1 MPNAPRLI
9 LVDGSSSLYRA
20 YFALPPLCN
29 SRGTPTHAVLGF
41 TSMLLKVLR
50 EEEPEALGV
59 AFDGPGPTTRHREF
73 ADYKAQ
79 RPKMPDTMVQQ
90 IPYVHQ
96 VLHAMRVPILMLAGE
111 EADDILG
118 TLAVRAAAEGYG
130 VRLITGDKDLL
141 QVVGER
147 VTARDTM
154 KQRTSGPAEVQERY
168 GVSPERLPDYLAL
181 TGDSIDN
188 IPGVP
193 GIGDKTARELL
204 ERFGT
209 LESLLERVDE
219 VSKPKLRENLRAHA
233 EQARLSKRLA
243 TVRTDLPVPWSI
255 ADLVRQAP
263 DSVALLELFRELELT
278 RLAQQ
283 FAQGQFDITNRQP
296 IDVQ

>member
-1 MPNAPRLI
+1 MPNAPHLI

-29 SRGTPTHAVLGF
+29 SRGTPTQAVLGF

-50 EEEPEALGV
+50 EEEPEALAV

-79 RPKMPDTMVQQ
+79 RPKMPDPMIQQ

-118 TLAVRAAAEGYG
+118 TLAVRAAAEGYR

-168 GVSPERLPDYLAL
+168 GISPERLPDFLAL

-204 ERFGT
+204 QRFGT

-219 VSKPKLRENLRAHA
+219 VSRPKLREALRAHA

-243 TVRTDLPVPWSI
+243 TVRVDLPVPWTI
-255 ADLVRQAP
+255 AELVRQAP
-263 DSVALLELFRELELT
+263 DHAALLGLFRELELT

-283 FAQGQFDITNRQP
+283 FAQGQFEVTDRPATAGQ
-296 IDVQ
+296 

>member
-29 SRGTPTHAVLGF
+29 SRVTPTHAVLGF

-193 GIGDKTARELL
+193 GIGDKTARDLL
-204 ERFGT
+204 QRFGT
-209 LESLLERVDE
+209 LEALLERLDE
-219 VSKPKLRENLRAHA
+219 VPRPKLREALRAHA

-243 TVRTDLPVPWSI
+243 TVRTDLSVPWTI
-255 ADLVRQAP
+255 ADLIRQAP
-263 DSVALLELFRELELT
+263 EAAALLALFRELEFT

-283 FAQGQFDITNRQP
+283 FAQGQFQIPT
-296 IDVQ
+296 

>member
-1 MPNAPRLI
+1 MGDMPKAPHLI

-20 YFALPPLCN
+20 YYALPPLCN
-29 SRGTPTHAVLGF
+29 SHGTPTHAVLGF

-79 RPKMPDTMVQQ
+79 RPKMPDPMVQQ
-90 IPYVHQ
+90 IPHVHQ
-96 VLHAMRVPILMLAGE
+96 VLQAMRVPILMLTGE
-111 EADDILG
+111 EADDILA
-118 TLAVRAAAEGYG
+118 TLAVRAAAEGYT
-130 VRLITGDKDLL
+130 VRIITGDKDLL

-154 KQRTSGPAEVQERY
+154 KQHTSGPAEVQERY
-168 GVSPERLPDYLAL
+168 GISPEHLPDFLAL

-204 ERFGT
+204 QRFGS

-219 VSKPKLRENLRAHA
+219 VSRPKLRETLRSHA

-243 TVRTDLPVPWSI
+243 TVRTDLPMPWAI
-255 ADLVRQAP
+255 ADLVRQEP
-263 DSVALLELFRELELT
+263 DGAALLGLFRELELT

-283 FAQGQFDITNRQP
+283 FSQGQFALTNDRP
-296 IDVQ
+296 

>member
-1 MPNAPRLI
+1 MPNAPHLI

-73 ADYKAQ
+73 AAYKAQ
-79 RPKMPDTMVQQ
+79 RPKMPDPMVQQ

-96 VLHAMRVPILMLAGE
+96 VLRAMRVPILMLAGE

-118 TLAVRAAAEGYG
+118 TLAVRAAAEGYS

-168 GVSPERLPDYLAL
+168 GISPDRLPDFLAL

-193 GIGDKTARELL
+193 GVGDKTARELL
-204 ERFGT
+204 QRFGT

-219 VSKPKLRENLRAHA
+219 VSRPKLRETIRSHA

-243 TVRTDLPVPWSI
+243 TVRTDLPVPWAI
-255 ADLVRQAP
+255 ADLVRQTP
-263 DSVALLELFRELELT
+263 DSTALLGLFRELELT

-283 FAQGQFDITNRQP
+283 FSQGQIGITNLSVAGQ
-296 IDVQ
+296 